1 MILIAQKG
9 LLVPCKQEGKLST
22 ASCLEKKNLQCA
34 KEVGVGP
41 IHACAVVFWVLLRR
55 ACFSVVLCENP
66 AVKRRN

>member
-1 MILIAQKG
+1 MILIVQKR

-41 IHACAVVFWVLLRR
+41 IRACAVVLGVTAKGLFFCGSL
-55 ACFSVVLCENP
+55 
-66 AVKRRN
+66 